1 MVNLTINSKPMVVP
15 KGTTILEAIEK
26 AGTSVP
32 TLCFLKEINEIAA
45 CRVCVVEVTGVE
57 RLVTSCNNYVYE
69 GMEVFTNTP
78 KVREA
83 RKTNIELILSQ
94 HHTNCPSCV
103 RSGNCQ
109 LQTIANSMNL
119 VTDRYVNQPAP
130 FDWPE
135 NFPLIR
141 DASKCIKCMRCIQ
154 ICDKIQGMN
163 IWDIANTGSRTTIG
177 VSGNKKINE
186 TSCTLCG
193 QCIIHCPTGALSE
206 RDDVSRIFDMQGILN
221 NPELI
226 TVVQIA
232 PAVRA
237 AWGEEFKIDNTIANE
252 GRLVAALK
260 KMGFHYVFDTGF
272 SADLTVM
279 EEGSE
284 FLHRLN
290 HHDRTNW
297 PMFTSCCPGWIR
309 FIKSQYPELID
320 HLSTAKSPQQMF
332 GAITKTYFANQLG
345 VSPDKIRCI
354 SIMPCVAKK
363 EESTIPSINDGSS
376 MKDVDFV
383 LTTREICRMIKFEQ
397 IDITALQEE
406 SFDDPMGQTSGA
418 AVIFGTSGGVME
430 AALRTCYA
438 LVVGSNPKPD
448 AFSTIKQLD
457 HWKEA
462 EFILADR
469 KLKIAV
475 CSGLA
480 NARLLINDIVSG
492 KANYDFV
499 EFMACPEGCS
509 GGGGQPIHNSNEY
522 TGTRG
527 KKLHDLDFQNNNRF
541 AHENPFIKILYS
553 DFLGRP
559 NSPLAHSLLHTD
571 HRAWDMPFKK

>member
-1 MVNLTINSKPMVVP
+1 MVNLTINSQKMEVP
-15 KGTTILEAIEK
+15 EGTTILEAIEK
-26 AGTSVP
+26 AGISVP

-57 RLVTSCNNYVYE
+57 RLVTSCNNFVYE

-135 NFPLIR
+135 DFPLIR
-141 DASKCIKCMRCIQ
+141 DAGKCIKCMRCIQ

-163 IWDIANTGSRTTIG
+163 IWDVANTGSRTTVG
-177 VSGNKKINE
+177 VSGNRKIKD

-193 QCIIHCPTGALSE
+193 QCIIHCPTGALQE
-206 RDDVSRIFDMQGILN
+206 RDDVSKIFDMQGILN
-221 NPELI
+221 DPNI
-226 TVVQIA
+226 ISVVQIA
-232 PAVRA
+232 PAVRS
-237 AWGEEFKIDNTIANE
+237 AWGEEFKIDAEIATE

-284 FLHRLN
+284 FLHRLT
-290 HHDRTNW
+290 HHDDSNW

-309 FIKSQYPELID
+309 FIKSQYPELTD

-332 GAITKTYFANQLG
+332 GAITKTYFANKIG

-363 EESTIPSINDGSS
+363 EESSISSINERGSI
-376 MKDVDFV
+376 KDVDFV

-397 IDITALQEE
+397 IDITALPEE
-406 SFDDPMGQTSGA
+406 KFDDPMGQASGA
-418 AVIFGTSGGVME
+418 AVIFGASGGVME
-430 AALRTCYA
+430 AALRTCYS
-438 LVVGSNPKPD
+438 LVIGSNPQPD
-448 AFSTIKQLD
+448 AFSTVPELE
-457 HWKEA
+457 HWREA
-462 EFILADR
+462 EFTLADN

-480 NARLLINDIVSG
+480 NARILLNDIISKKVD
-492 KANYDFV
+492 YDFI
-499 EFMACPEGCS
+499 EFMACPEGCLS
-509 GGGGQPIHNSNEY
+509 GGGQPIHSND
-522 TGTRG
+522 
-527 KKLHDLDFQNNNRF
+527 K
-541 AHENPFIKILYS
+541 
-553 DFLGRP
+553 
-559 NSPLAHSLLHTD
+559 
-571 HRAWDMPFKK
+571 

>member
-1 MVNLTINSKPMVVP
+1 MVNLTINSQKMEVP
-15 KGTTILEAIEK
+15 EGTTILEAIEK
-26 AGTSVP
+26 AGISVP

-57 RLVTSCNNYVYE
+57 RLVTSCNNFVYE

-135 NFPLIR
+135 DFPLIR
-141 DASKCIKCMRCIQ
+141 DAGKCIKCMRCIQ

-163 IWDIANTGSRTTIG
+163 IWDVANTGSRTTVG
-177 VSGNKKINE
+177 VSGNRKIKD

-193 QCIIHCPTGALSE
+193 QCIIHCPTGALQE
-206 RDDVSRIFDMQGILN
+206 RDDVSKIFDMQGILN
-221 NPELI
+221 DPNI
-226 TVVQIA
+226 ISVVQIA
-232 PAVRA
+232 PAVRS
-237 AWGEEFKIDNTIANE
+237 AWGEEFKIDAEIATE

-284 FLHRLN
+284 FLHRLT
-290 HHDRTNW
+290 HHDDSNW

-309 FIKSQYPELID
+309 FIKSQYPELTD

-332 GAITKTYFANQLG
+332 GAITKTYFANKIG

-363 EESTIPSINDGSS
+363 EESSISSINERGSI
-376 MKDVDFV
+376 KDVDFV

-397 IDITALQEE
+397 IDITALPEE
-406 SFDDPMGQTSGA
+406 KFDDPMGQASGA
-418 AVIFGTSGGVME
+418 AVIFGASGGVME
-430 AALRTCYA
+430 AALRTCYS
-438 LVVGSNPKPD
+438 LVIGSNPQPD
-448 AFSTIKQLD
+448 AFSTVTELE
-457 HWKEA
+457 HWREA
-462 EFILADR
+462 EFTLADN

-480 NARLLINDIVSG
+480 NARILLNDIISKKVD
-492 KANYDFV
+492 YDFI
-499 EFMACPEGCS
+499 EFMACPEGCLS
-509 GGGGQPIHNSNEY
+509 GGGQPIHSNDKNLEI
-522 TGTRG
+522 RNN
-527 KKLHDLDFQNNNRF
+527 KLHELDFQNNNRF
-541 AHENPFIKILYS
+541 AHENPFIIKLYQ
-553 DFLGRP
+553 DFLGKP
-559 NSPLAHSLLHTD
+559 NSPLAHSLLHTN
-571 HRAWDMPFKK
+571 HLAWEMPGKK

>member
-1 MVNLTINSKPMVVP
+1 MEVP
-15 KGTTILEAIEK
+15 EGTTILEAIEK
-26 AGTSVP
+26 AGISVP

-57 RLVTSCNNYVYE
+57 RLVTSCNNFVYE

-135 NFPLIR
+135 DFPLIR
-141 DASKCIKCMRCIQ
+141 DAGKCIKCMRCIQ

-163 IWDIANTGSRTTIG
+163 IWDVANTGSRTTVG
-177 VSGNKKINE
+177 VSGNRKIKD

-193 QCIIHCPTGALSE
+193 QCIIHCPTGALQE
-206 RDDVSRIFDMQGILN
+206 RDDVSKIFDMQGILN
-221 NPELI
+221 DPNI
-226 TVVQIA
+226 ISVVQIA
-232 PAVRA
+232 PAVRS
-237 AWGEEFKIDNTIANE
+237 AWGEEFKIDAEIATE

-284 FLHRLN
+284 FLHRLT
-290 HHDRTNW
+290 HHDDSNW

-309 FIKSQYPELID
+309 FIKSQYPELTD

-332 GAITKTYFANQLG
+332 GAITKTYFANKIG

-363 EESTIPSINDGSS
+363 EESSISSINERGSI
-376 MKDVDFV
+376 KDVDFV

-397 IDITALQEE
+397 IDITALPEE
-406 SFDDPMGQTSGA
+406 KFDDPMGQASGA
-418 AVIFGTSGGVME
+418 AVIFGASGGVME
-430 AALRTCYA
+430 AALRTCYS
-438 LVVGSNPKPD
+438 LVIGSNPQPD
-448 AFSTIKQLD
+448 AFSTVTELE
-457 HWKEA
+457 HWREA
-462 EFILADR
+462 EFTLADN

-480 NARLLINDIVSG
+480 NARILLNDIISKKVD
-492 KANYDFV
+492 YDFI
-499 EFMACPEGCS
+499 EFMACPEGCLS
-509 GGGGQPIHNSNEY
+509 GGGQPIHSNDKNLEI
-522 TGTRG
+522 RNN
-527 KKLHDLDFQNNNRF
+527 KLHELDFQNNNRF
-541 AHENPFIKILYS
+541 AHENPFIIKLYQ
-553 DFLGRP
+553 DFLGKP
-559 NSPLAHSLLHTD
+559 NSPLAHSLLHTN
-571 HRAWDMPFKK
+571 HLAWEMPGKK